1 MLNWDQ
7 IAQRIQNPTLSKG
20 TDLVEL
26 KELCVKY
33 PYSQVFPLVYLK
45 AISDEK
51 HIHFEEELENFA
63 YRITD
68 RVQLYDLLNNHSEK
82 STDEILLEDSK
93 QEETN
98 QPAEIALDLPEDIES
113 KSDDE
118 SPIEEIPVALVENSS
133 LKTENEADLAETDI
147 QSPSIDFILNPEKVD
162 SDPEMDAL
170 EKQIMASS
178 LSANFQLEDVEEE
191 DTLASEIAFDLSIV
205 NQTMDDEEEIEIKEI
220 GSRQSSSINFEQPRT
235 FTNWL
240 KINETSSEGSI
251 DDMNDSEPELI
262 YIEFD
267 KPKREFF
274 SPAKIAKES
283 LSEETLP
290 VSETLAKIFEIQ
302 GNIPK
307 AIYVYEQLGLII
319 PEKKSYFASQIRKL
333 KKKLN

>member
-1 MLNWDQ
+1 
-7 IAQRIQNPTLSKG
+7 
-20 TDLVEL
+20 
-26 KELCVKY
+26 
-33 PYSQVFPLVYLK
+33 VFPLVYLK

-82 STDEILLEDSK
+82 STDEILVEDSK
-93 QEETN
+93 QEETI
-98 QPAEIALDLPEDIES
+98 QPAEIALDLLEDIEP
-113 KSDDE
+113 KSDVE

-133 LKTENEADLAETDI
+133 FKTENEADLAETDI

-178 LSANFQLEDVEEE
+178 LSANFQLEVVEEK

-205 NQTMDDEEEIEIKEI
+205 NQTIDEEEIEIKET

-240 KINETSSEGSI
+240 KINETFSEGSI

>member
-1 MLNWDQ
+1 
-7 IAQRIQNPTLSKG
+7 
-20 TDLVEL
+20 
-26 KELCVKY
+26 
-33 PYSQVFPLVYLK
+33 LVYLK

-82 STDEILLEDSK
+82 STDEILVEDSK
-93 QEETN
+93 QEETI
-98 QPAEIALDLPEDIES
+98 QPAEIALDLLEDIEP
-113 KSDDE
+113 KSDVE

-133 LKTENEADLAETDI
+133 FKTENEADLAETDI

-178 LSANFQLEDVEEE
+178 LSANFQLEVVEEK

-205 NQTMDDEEEIEIKEI
+205 NQTIDEEEIEIKET

-240 KINETSSEGSI
+240 KINETFSEGSI